1 MSTHYDPT
9 KNISPSAAYPEVSF
23 YHHGDDA
30 DFKKRVRKTT
40 ILLSVIT
47 VIELAIGLSIYT
59 IHKGPNPSALLVLM
73 FKGVVCIL
81 TLAKAYYI
89 VSVFMHLGDEIRN
102 MIMTIVVPLMLF
114 IWFIIAFVADGNSYK
129 NLRNKYDKHFQET
142 TMPVKHHAAE
152 EKPADKPVEENKG
165 GKQ

>member
-1 MSTHYDPT
+1 MDHQSV
-9 KNISPSAAYPEVSF
+9 SPEITFQHHVS
-23 YHHGDDA
+23 DA
-30 DFKKRVRKTT
+30 EFRKRVKKTT

-47 VIELAIGLSIYT
+47 VMELGIGLSIYT
-59 IHKGPNPSALLVLM
+59 IHKGPDPSAFLVLV

-114 IWFIIAFVADGNSYK
+114 IWFITAFIMDGNSYK
-129 NLRNKYDKHFQET
+129 NLRNKYDKHFQES
-142 TMPVKHHAAE
+142 TMPRKHHEAEHKAE
-152 EKPADKPVEENKG
+152 EPKPEP

>member
-1 MSTHYDPT
+1 MEHQT
-9 KNISPSAAYPEVSF
+9 NVISPEITF
-23 YHHGDDA
+23 QHHTEDGE
-30 DFKKRVRKTT
+30 FRRRIRKTT

-47 VIELAIGLSIYT
+47 IIELTIGLTIYT
-59 IHKGPNPSALLVLM
+59 IHKGENPNHLLVLM
-73 FKGVVCIL
+73 FKGMISIL

-114 IWFIIAFVADGNSYK
+114 IWFIAAFIIDGNSYK
-129 NLRNKYDKHFQET
+129 NLRNAYDPHFKES
-142 TMPVKHHAAE
+142 TMPVDHKTQPAPE
-152 EKPADKPVEENKG
+152 EKP

>member
-1 MSTHYDPT
+1 MEHST
-9 KNISPSAAYPEVSF
+9 IASEVTF
-23 YHHGDDA
+23 QHHTDDA
-30 DFKKRVRKTT
+30 EFKRRVRKTT

-47 VIELAIGLSIYT
+47 IIELAIGLAIYT
-59 IHKGPNPSALLVLM
+59 IHKGENPSHLLVLM

-114 IWFIIAFVADGNSYK
+114 IWFIAAFIIDGNSYK
-129 NLRNKYDKHFQET
+129 NLRNEFDPHFKES
-142 TMPVKHHAAE
+142 TMPKEKHQTAE
-152 EKPADKPVEENKG
+152 PTEKPKP

>member
-1 MSTHYDPT
+1 MQHQESTSEIT
-9 KNISPSAAYPEVSF
+9 F
-23 YHHGDDA
+23 HHHTDDET
-30 DFKKRVRKTT
+30 FKKRVRKTT
-40 ILLSVIT
+40 ILLSIIT
-47 VIELAIGLSIYT
+47 VIELGFGLAIYT
-59 IHKGPNPSALLVLM
+59 IHKGDSPNEMLVLF

-114 IWFIIAFVADGNSYK
+114 VWFIIAFIADGNSYK

-142 TMPVKHHAAE
+142 TMPAEHKAGHHE
-152 EKPADKPVEENKG
+152 EGSG

>member
-1 MSTHYDPT
+1 MEHSTT
-9 KNISPSAAYPEVSF
+9 TSEVTF
-23 YHHGDDA
+23 EHHHSDEE
-30 DFKKRVRKTT
+30 FKRRVRKTT

-47 VIELAIGLSIYT
+47 IIELAFGLIIYNF
-59 IHKGPNPSALLVLM
+59 HKSDVNREALILA

-114 IWFIIAFVADGNSYK
+114 IWFIIAFIYEGNSYK
-129 NLRNKYDKHFQET
+129 NLRNRFDLHFKET
-142 TMPVKHHAAE
+142 TMPQKHGATEKHD
-152 EKPADKPVEENKG
+152 EKPAEKS
-165 GKQ
+165 GKE

>member
-1 MSTHYDPT
+1 MDQHAMSSEITIP
-9 KNISPSAAYPEVSF
+9 
-23 YHHGDDA
+23 HHHQTDEE
-30 DFKKRVRKTT
+30 FRKKVRKTT

-47 VIELAIGLSIYT
+47 VIELAIGLAIYT
-59 IHKGPNPSALLVLM
+59 IHKGPDPSHLLVLM

-102 MIMTIVVPLMLF
+102 MIMTIVVPLLLF
-114 IWFIIAFVADGNSYK
+114 IWFIIAFIVDGNSYK
-129 NLRNKYDKHFQET
+129 NLRNQYDKHFQES
-142 TMPVKHHAAE
+142 TMPQQHHAEKKAPE
-152 EKPADKPVEENKG
+152 EVKP

>member
-1 MSTHYDPT
+1 MQHP
-9 KNISPSAAYPEVSF
+9 AFEEVSF
-23 YHHGDDA
+23 HHHTEDA
-30 DFKKRVRKTT
+30 EFKKRVRKTT

-59 IHKGPNPSALLVLM
+59 IHKGENPSHLLVLM

-102 MIMTIVVPLMLF
+102 MIMTIVVPLLLF
-114 IWFIIAFVADGNSYK
+114 VWFITAFILDGNSYK
-129 NLRNKYDKHFQET
+129 NLRNTYDKHFQEST
-142 TMPVKHHAAE
+142 TPKEHKAHE
-152 EKPADKPVEENKG
+152 EKAPAKESE
-165 GKQ
+165 KQ

>member
-1 MSTHYDPT
+1 MQHP
-9 KNISPSAAYPEVSF
+9 AFEEVS
-23 YHHGDDA
+23 YQHHTDDVE
-30 DFKKRVRKTT
+30 FKRRVKKTT

-47 VIELAIGLSIYT
+47 IIELAIGLTIYS
-59 IHKGPNPSALLVLM
+59 IHKGDTNRDFLILV

-114 IWFIIAFVADGNSYK
+114 IWFIIAFIYDGNSYK
-129 NLRNKYDKHFQET
+129 NNRNKFDPYFKERTMPEKHGKALDKHEDESSKQ
-142 TMPVKHHAAE
+142 
-152 EKPADKPVEENKG
+152 G
-165 GKQ
+165 GKE